1 MPKIISFQG
10 ELGCYS
16 HQASLNIFPDA
27 KVMPCDT
34 FDEAVLSVKNKSSD
48 CTILPVENST
58 YGRVAAIHELLRETG
73 LNIIEEYFLRVRIN
87 LFGVKNSTLKDIEKA
102 FSHSVLLGQCK
113 SFLINNKIEACNYS
127 DTAGAA
133 KFVSEQNK
141 KKFGALASSLA
152 GKIYGLKKLSS
163 DVEDM
168 KNNTTRF
175 LILSEKSDK
184 NISHTNCI
192 TTVIFQVRNI
202 PSSLYKALGGFATNS
217 VNIVKLESYM
227 VGASFTATQ
236 FYADIEGHPEQT
248 SVKNALD
255 ELKYFTSSYKI
266 IGVYK
271 RHDFRE
277 EKR

>member
-1 MPKIISFQG
+1 MSKIISFQG

-16 HQASLNIFPDA
+16 HEASLNIFPDA
-27 KVMPCDT
+27 KVKPCET
-34 FDEAVLSVKNKSSD
+34 FDEAVSSVKDNISD

-58 YGRVAAIHELLRETG
+58 YGRVAAIHELLRGTG
-73 LNIIEEYFLRVRIN
+73 LNIIEECFLRIRIN
-87 LFGVKNSTLKDIEKA
+87 LYGIKNSSLKDIKKA
-102 FSHSVLLGQCK
+102 FSHNVLLGQCK
-113 SFLINNKIEACNYS
+113 SFLSKNKIEPCVFS

-133 KFVSEQNK
+133 RFILEKNEKN
-141 KKFGALASSLA
+141 FGALASSLA

-163 DVEDM
+163 GIEDM
-168 KNNTTRF
+168 DDNTTRF
-175 LILSEKSDK
+175 LILSEKREK
-184 NISHTNCI
+184 NISHKDCI

-236 FYADIEGHPEQT
+236 FYADIEGHPEQIP
-248 SVKNALD
+248 VKRALE
-255 ELKYFTSSYKI
+255 ELEYFTSSCKI

-277 EKR
+277 KN